1 MDNSEFQLVFRGYD
15 KGEVD
20 AAVSAMREELDHVRD
35 YNYKAASEVEFLKS
49 EIASLKQRLKR
60 DAGTG
65 YAELGAQF
73 EQTLRVAEEQARKL
87 MTDAGQD
94 ALRVRESFR
103 WTAARAV
110 AVLWLCFLVQVAMPP
125 FNTGRVVLG
134 RAEGPASTE
143 GQHGPERTRQATSTP
158 MLLKRV
164 VRWGSRPTWSQ

>member
-1 MDNSEFQLVFRGYD
+1 
-15 KGEVD
+15 
-20 AAVSAMREELDHVRD
+20 MREELDHVRD

-94 ALRVRESFR
+94 ALRVRE
-103 WTAARAV
+103 TAKAEAEQLTRKAEAAV
-110 AVLWLCFLVQVAMPP
+110 QKLLSD
-125 FNTGRVVLG
+125 
-134 RAEGPASTE
+134 AESKAKE
-143 GQHGPERTRQATSTP
+143 I
-158 MLLKRV
+158 
-164 VRWGSRPTWSQ
+164 